1 MNARV
6 VVTTLAQLVN
16 SKQNYLKNLMPATP
30 KQCNSKDV
38 NNLTWQG
45 VNTIQDYYKKEKLES
60 F

>member
-6 VVTTLAQLVN
+6 VVTEHVQSVN
-16 SKQNYLKNLMPATP
+16 SKQIYLKNLILTTP
-30 KQCNSKDV
+30 KQCNGKEV

-45 VNTIQDYYKKEKLES
+45 VNTIQKYYKKEKLES